1 MKRKLCLLLSIV
13 MVLCMCSGCG
23 VVQKIKIDKKGNAK
37 TCSEVYITEDEEP
50 EDGVTITTNG
60 VELTK
65 ENYKGKKKVNGVTY
79 SVYAGKWEKMGAEDD
94 NNDIESYTTY
104 TKTKFIM
111 DIPASIEDSSS
122 EDSGIGAAM
131 LESMM
136 SGFDF
141 YKIKV
146 TFPKAITKTNG
157 KLSKDKKTVT
167 FDLVDA
173 VQNNI
178 KLYAYTNKK

>member
-1 MKRKLCLLLSIV
+1 
-13 MVLCMCSGCG
+13 
-23 VVQKIKIDKKGNAK
+23 
-37 TCSEVYITEDEEP
+37 
-50 EDGVTITTNG
+50 
-60 VELTK
+60 
-65 ENYKGKKKVNGVTY
+65 
-79 SVYAGKWEKMGAEDD
+79 MGAEDD

-111 DIPASIEDSSS
+111 DIPASMEDSSS
-122 EDSGIGAAM
+122 NDSGIGATM

-173 VQNNI
+173 VQNNV
-178 KLYAYTNKK
+178 KLYAYTNKNK